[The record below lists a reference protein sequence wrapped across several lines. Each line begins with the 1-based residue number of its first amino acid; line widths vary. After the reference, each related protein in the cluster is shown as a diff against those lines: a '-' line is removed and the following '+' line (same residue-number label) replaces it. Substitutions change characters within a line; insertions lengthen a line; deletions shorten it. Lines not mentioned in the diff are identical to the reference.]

1 MTNQQHKS
9 SLHTLLETIDEE
21 AGKFF
26 ATAIDVVPVKIA
38 EPTDFWST
46 SPPERDDYWQL
57 MPIALRTT
65 AADLVARILEL
76 AGQIAEVVKMSS
88 LTSDADER
96 DIMKC
101 TKVMR
106 AALLL
111 RKYHQWNADVLH
123 DEGRVLGV
131 RPPGQSDQSPQT
143 PIDALKDFFDSL
155 AIVRQVLDLATA
167 SAQDRDSS
175 ESTAIGITRIRAG
188 TAFIVM
194 WMDKAHPELA
204 DVVDA
209 VKEVFALFN
218 IIAVRADDIEH
229 DGQITPRI
237 IREIETAE
245 YLFADLTGERPNVY
259 YEVGYAHAI
268 RRPVI
273 LFRKAGVGLH
283 FDLASYNCPEYDN
296 LRDLRTKLTKRL
308 EYMTNRTPKQT

>member
-1 MTNQQHKS
+1 MKNDQNKS
-9 SLHTLLETIDEE
+9 SLHTSLATIDGD
-21 AGKFF
+21 ARKFF
-26 ATAIDVVPVKIA
+26 AAATNVVPVRIA
-38 EPTDFWST
+38 EPTDIWLI
-46 SPPERDDYWQL
+46 PAPQRDDYWQL

-65 AADLVARILEL
+65 AADLVTRLLEIS
-76 AGQIAEVVKMSS
+76 GQIAEIVKRSS

-111 RKYHQWNADVLH
+111 RKYHEWNPDVLH

-131 RPPGQSDQSPQT
+131 RPAGQSDQSPQT
-143 PIDALKDFFDSL
+143 PNDASEDFFDSL
-155 AIVRQVLDLATA
+155 AVVRQVLDLATA
-167 SAQDRDSS
+167 SAQDRDSF

-194 WMDKAHPELA
+194 WMDKTHPELA

-209 VKEVFALFN
+209 VKDVFALFN

-259 YEVGYAHAI
+259 YEVGYAHAM

-296 LRDLRTKLTKRL
+296 LRDLRSKLTKRL
-308 EYMTNRTPKQT
+308 EYMTNRTPKQI

>member
-1 MTNQQHKS
+1 MTNHQRRS
-9 SLHTLLETIDEE
+9 SLHTSLDKIDEE
-21 AGKFF
+21 TRKFF
-26 ATAIDVVPVKIA
+26 ATAIEVVPVDIT
-38 EPTDFWST
+38 EPDDFWSKT
-46 SPPERDDYWQL
+46 PSERDHYWKL

-65 AADLVARILEL
+65 AADLVQRILEL
-76 AGQIAEVVKMSS
+76 SGQIAEVVKRSS

-106 AALLL
+106 AAILL
-111 RKYHQWNADVLH
+111 RKYHQWDANVLH
-123 DEGRVLGV
+123 DEERVLGV

-143 PIDALKDFFDSL
+143 PSDASENFFDSL
-155 AIVRQVLDLATA
+155 AVVRQVLDLATA

-194 WMDKAHPELA
+194 WMDKSHPELA

-209 VKEVFALFN
+209 VKDVFALFN

-308 EYMTNRTPKQT
+308 EYMTNRMPNQT